1 MKCNVKVSLTQPH
14 HWHTYPFSHRQP
26 TSRPRSSYHT
36 YVHVFVIFP
45 SVFACVVDHRPG
57 YQPLCGPMGGRGDI
71 SCPQSLQALGKCWL
85 SGCQQ
90 ASWYELLL
98 CLFLC
103 EIELSQKITRLM
115 TFSEIFLCLILI
127 HLWEIMLN
135 IFHCLPT
142 IKLCQLKALRF
153 EEGS

>member
-115 TFSEIFLCLILI
+115 TFSEIS
-127 HLWEIMLN
+127 
-135 IFHCLPT
+135 LPDSFVGNYAKHISLSPHYKT
-142 IKLCQLKALRF
+142 VSVESTSL
-153 EEGS
+153 